1 LLGVEAQGHFHDSN
15 EDGLAFLQHVI
26 SRNSPGASA

>member
-26 SRNSPGASA
+26 SRNSPGTSA